1 MTTTDQP
8 LGELVEAAQ
17 RVQKRSISPYSDFA
31 VGCAM
36 RTATGEI
43 HVGCNIE
50 NVSFGLTNCAEQVAI
65 GSLVSCGA
73 DLADVTEVLVVGPE
87 LVDCSPCG
95 ACRQVLGELVPQAIL
110 WFRNDGDWLRV
121 AVADMLPYAFEAS
134 LQRVD
139 SGS

>member
-8 LGELVEAAQ
+8 HDELVEAAQ

-36 RTATGEI
+36 RSTTGEI

-65 GSLVSCGA
+65 GALVSAGA
-73 DLADVTEVLVVGPE
+73 NLGDVTEVLVVGPE
-87 LVDCSPCG
+87 LIDCSPCG
-95 ACRQVLGELVPQAIL
+95 ACRQVLGELVPHAIL
-110 WFRNDGDWLRV
+110 WFRHDGDWLSV
-121 AVADMLPYAFEAS
+121 AVTDMLPHAFEAS
-134 LQRVD
+134 LRRVD